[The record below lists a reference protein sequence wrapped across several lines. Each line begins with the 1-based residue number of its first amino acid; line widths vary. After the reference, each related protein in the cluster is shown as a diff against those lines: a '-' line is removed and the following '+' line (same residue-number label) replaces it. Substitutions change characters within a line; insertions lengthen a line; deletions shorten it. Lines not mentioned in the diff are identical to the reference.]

1 MNKIIFA
8 TKNAGKSKE
17 VKELLGDSFEISDLN
32 QLAPLPEIKET
43 GHSFLENA
51 RIKAK
56 TIAPFFPDQ
65 AVLAEDTGLCIDAL
79 GGRPGIFSARYAGD
93 HDDLA
98 NIKKVLTEM
107 EGIPVDKRG
116 AHFETAMVFIYQ
128 GKEIDAFGRSDGRIL
143 NGTLGQDGFGYDP
156 IFYSTDLEKT
166 FAEADESEKNSVS
179 HRFRALNNLISQIKL
194 K

>member
-17 VKELLGDSFEISDLN
+17 VRELLGDSFEISDLN

>member
-179 HRFRALNNLISQIKL
+179 HR
-194 K
+194 